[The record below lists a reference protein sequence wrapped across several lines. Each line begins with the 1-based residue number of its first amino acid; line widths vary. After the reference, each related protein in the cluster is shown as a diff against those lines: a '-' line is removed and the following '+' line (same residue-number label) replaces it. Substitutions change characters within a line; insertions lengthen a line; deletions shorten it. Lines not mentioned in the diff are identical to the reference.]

1 MLEGA
6 HIALFD
12 PRVPV
17 SMIHEDLRYVG
28 VSQEVIDAQLHI
40 CSSCE
45 EAADQAHG
53 VALLTEWDEFK
64 EADFAK
70 IHDAMFK
77 PAFLFD
83 GRNIL
88 DHDSLEKLG
97 FDVYSIGKG

>member
-1 MLEGA
+1 MVFENT
-6 HIALFD
+6 
-12 PRVPV
+12 R
-17 SMIHEDLRYVG
+17 R
-28 VSQEVIDAQLHI
+28 LHQFYETEHQ
-40 CSSCE
+40 SS
-45 EAADQAHG
+45 
-53 VALLTEWDEFK
+53 
-64 EADFAK
+64 DFAK

>member
-1 MLEGA
+1 
-6 HIALFD
+6 
-12 PRVPV
+12 
-17 SMIHEDLRYVG
+17 MIHEDLRYVG
-28 VSQEVIDAQLHI
+28 VSQEVIDTQLHI